1 MSDKKNIFENDLL
14 MRSILGSGQE
24 EVPSRVWDAVSDR
37 LGEIEGKKEHQPF
50 TRWIKRAGIAVA
62 AAAAVI
68 ATILIIDREDEAVN
82 LVPAASDSDM
92 IAVAPPEVAPRAAT
106 SHEVTDLLTYT
117 PVASAPVASAPIT
130 SAPIASMPAA
140 NSQETVPATPIIA
153 PEEAE
158 GTKTHEVAENI
169 KTDEVADEMADKEA
183 DKEAEKEIEKEIEKE
198 VKWVDVWEDEV
209 PDRQVK
215 TSFVLSGLTGATGP
229 KSNTG
234 PGPLKAPAVI
244 LSPNETGIKEKA
256 NQTKYGIP
264 VSLGAGIRIEFTPR
278 WSLGAGLNYTLL
290 SRLLHGTYTHVNEA
304 GSVDEMITSQIKN
317 SQHYIGIPVNIYFN
331 IIDSKN
337 VNFYTYAGGTVEK
350 CLSDKYHVF
359 GNNVTHTEP
368 VKGVQLS
375 ASLGLGAEFRLSNYL
390 GLYVDPSLRYYFDC
404 DQPKSIRTAQPL
416 MLGAEIGLRFRL

>member
-117 PVASAPVASAPIT
+117 PVASAPAASAPIT
-130 SAPIASMPAA
+130 SAPVASIPAA
-140 NSQETVPATPIIA
+140 DSQETVPATPIIA

-158 GTKTHEVAENI
+158 NI
-169 KTDEVADEMADKEA
+169 KTDEEADEVADKEADEVADKEA

-229 KSNTG
+229 KSNTD